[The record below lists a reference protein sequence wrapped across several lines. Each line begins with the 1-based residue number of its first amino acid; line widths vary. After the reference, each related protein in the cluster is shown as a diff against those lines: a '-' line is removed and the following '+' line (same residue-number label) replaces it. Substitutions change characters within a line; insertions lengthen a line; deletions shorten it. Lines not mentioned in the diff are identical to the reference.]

1 MNFLKQVFTWW
12 HRQTT
17 GTFIYTLFTGKF
29 VGTDEFGNKYYSNSK
44 GKRWVIYKNNIESSK
59 IPAEWHSWIHF
70 LRTNKPSVQTKKF
83 SWQIQHEEN
92 LTGTKK
98 AYKPDGSL
106 INNLKKDMKKYESWK
121 P

>member
-1 MNFLKQVFTWW
+1 MGNLQKQYRIV
-12 HRQTT
+12 
-17 GTFIYTLFTGKF
+17 K
-29 VGTDEFGNKYYSNSK
+29 NSS
-44 GKRWVIYKNNIESSK
+44 RV
-59 IPAEWHSWIHF
+59 AFMDTF

-106 INNLKKDMKKYESWK
+106 INDLKKDMKKYESWK